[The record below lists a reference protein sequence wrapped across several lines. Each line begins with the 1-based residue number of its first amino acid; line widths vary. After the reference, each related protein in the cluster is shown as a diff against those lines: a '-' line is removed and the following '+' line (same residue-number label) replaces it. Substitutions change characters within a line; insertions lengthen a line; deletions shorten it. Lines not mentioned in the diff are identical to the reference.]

1 MEVIYKPEYLIPQL
15 LIEWII
21 KQAQKTNKNKRIN
34 EIIGVYYTSSHI
46 NQEFNYPLRKS
57 DNVAIPVIDPLVKN
71 EYCPMLSKLFS
82 ITKPLNIEIEKLKHI
97 KIDCGTFDNKTEQE
111 QQIENYETSDLNYLE
126 KRLDNIKLNNLYLQ
140 N

>member
-1 MEVIYKPEYLIPQL
+1 
-15 LIEWII
+15 
-21 KQAQKTNKNKRIN
+21 
-34 EIIGVYYTSSHI
+34 
-46 NQEFNYPLRKS
+46 
-57 DNVAIPVIDPLVKN
+57 
-71 EYCPMLSKLFS
+71 MLSKLFS